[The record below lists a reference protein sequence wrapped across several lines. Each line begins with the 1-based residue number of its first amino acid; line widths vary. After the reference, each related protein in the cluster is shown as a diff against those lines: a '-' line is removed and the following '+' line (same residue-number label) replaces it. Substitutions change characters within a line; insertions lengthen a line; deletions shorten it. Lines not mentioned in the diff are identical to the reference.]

1 MELKHWLL
9 ILQITLLGLQI
20 GSGVYAS
27 SQGIR
32 PTEFWG
38 GFPVWGCVPIIALML
53 VIWSL

>member
-1 MELKHWLL
+1 MELKVWLL

-20 GSGVYAS
+20 GSGLYAN

-32 PTEFWG
+32 PSKFWG
-38 GFPVWGCVPIIALML
+38 GFPVWGCVPIIALMF